1 MSKPCYIFLCCV
13 LTQPAK
19 AEILALPEGQS
30 RSVQEEVKKMAK
42 NYEAVYILNPVIGEE
57 ATAATTEKIQALVEA
72 SATLEKVDVWGRRR
86 LAYEIND
93 QKEGYYVLMN
103 FSAEAEFPKELERVL
118 KITEGV
124 MRYLVVRT
132 DD

>member
-1 MSKPCYIFLCCV
+1 
-13 LTQPAK
+13 
-19 AEILALPEGQS
+19 
-30 RSVQEEVKKMAK
+30 MAK